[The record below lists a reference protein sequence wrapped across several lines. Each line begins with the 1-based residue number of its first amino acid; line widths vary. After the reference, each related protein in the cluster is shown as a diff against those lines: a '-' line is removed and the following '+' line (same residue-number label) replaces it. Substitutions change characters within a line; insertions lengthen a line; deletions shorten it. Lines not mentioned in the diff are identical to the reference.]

1 MTAISYHGAATN
13 RYELI
18 ELVRVDLGIR
28 NGLAG
33 IEIIIIRI
41 DQFDDIISI
50 LQWLSIWGI
59 NRILFLGIQM
69 INIRDFYEGS
79 FEEFFNPL
87 DRL

>member
-13 RYELI
+13 CYELI

-50 LQWLSIWGI
+50 L
-59 NRILFLGIQM
+59 
-69 INIRDFYEGS
+69 
-79 FEEFFNPL
+79 FNL
-87 DRL
+87 IIT